1 VTVGGLTFKS
11 YAGQTNVYANL
22 GGLHT
27 IFQKQGCH
35 AILYV
40 LLTYAVPDW
49 SFRDSKPLR
58 ALVAC
63 EGKSVF
69 FLIQINLGH
78 SFGPYYVIRII

>member
-1 VTVGGLTFKS
+1 M
-11 YAGQTNVYANL
+11 
-22 GGLHT
+22 
-27 IFQKQGCH
+27 
-35 AILYV
+35 YV